1 MQAASGTLPRPRRR
15 RNAARPAAYALALAV
30 AAVVIVPVAYV
41 VLGGFRTTGQVAA
54 QPVALPDPWVFSNYG
69 EVLRSGSF
77 WRQVA
82 TSLLIAV
89 MATAATVALGAG
101 AAFALARYAF
111 KGREALFTY
120 FTLGLL
126 FPVGVGILPLYILLR
141 QLGLVDTPFG
151 VALPEAAFGLPI
163 TIVILRPFMRA
174 IPGELEDAA
183 AMDGCTRFGFFWR
196 ILLPLYRRAGWRL
209 RRVLTDGGP
218 EFKGAFDEACHALG
232 LRHTRT
238 KPRHAWTNG
247 FVERLQG
254 TILQEHWRVAFRRR
268 YFTSRTALQRS
279 LEGFMQSYNHERP
292 HQGYRL
298 RGRTPAALFWGAA
311 RG

>member
-1 MQAASGTLPRPRRR
+1 MQVASGTLPRPRRR
-15 RNAARPAAYALALAV
+15 RNAARPAAYVLALAV

-54 QPVALPDPWVFSNYG
+54 QPVALPDPWVFGNYG

-183 AMDGCTRFGFFWR
+183 AMDGCGRFGFFWR
-196 ILLPLYRRAGWRL
+196 ILLPLSLPALVTVSILAFVTSWNAYL
-209 RRVLTDGGP
+209 LPLLVLNDPDHWTLPLGVANWSTQYTQDTS
-218 EFKGAFDEACHALG
+218 KILAF
-232 LRHTRT
+232 
-238 KPRHAWTNG
+238 
-247 FVERLQG
+247 
-254 TILQEHWRVAFRRR
+254 
-268 YFTSRTALQRS
+268 TALS
-279 LEGFMQSYNHERP
+279 MLPALLFFVLAERRIV
-292 HQGYRL
+292 GGL
-298 RGRTPAALFWGAA
+298 TGAVK
-311 RG
+311 G